1 MMAARSKIVIWAI
14 VVIVVALAASFG
26 IHKSWH
32 RITLQG
38 VLIRQDSDPD
48 KQSPVPGAQI
58 TAVSGSAVGSASSDS
73 SGYFSLALPESFRR
87 RKSVT
92 LKVRLPGYRPVDLSE
107 SIGKLYVI
115 HMQPTSIAKPVEPSR
130 QPPVLISNV
139 RIRYSVKTTT
149 ELNVGS
155 EVRTLQV
162 RNTGNVPCD
171 GQYPCSP
178 DGKWRAAEGSTQLD
192 AGAGDEFRNA
202 RVSCIAGPCPF
213 TQVEKE
219 DVSDDGRVMN
229 VVARDWSD
237 TATFLVE
244 AEVVR
249 PMVSDLVRESYPVIF
264 GPTLSFSL
272 PGTAEGPSIE
282 ADVNGEAIVFP
293 LGPDLLLSW
302 AKCTM
307 AVRKDLNKVYQCEL
321 KRGYQFK

>member
-1 MMAARSKIVIWAI
+1 MAARSKIIIWSSVIAAI
-14 VVIVVALAASFG
+14 ALATAFA

-32 RITLQG
+32 RITLEG

-48 KQSPVPGAQI
+48 KQSPVAGAQI
-58 TAVSGSAVGSASSDS
+58 TATSASAKSTALSDT
-73 SGYFSLALPESFRR
+73 SGFFTLSLPESFRR

-92 LKVRLPGYRPVDLSE
+92 LRVRLNGYQPVDLTE
-107 SIGKLYVI
+107 SVGKLYVI
-115 HMQPTSIAKPVEPSR
+115 HMQPNAIPKPPEPTR
-130 QPPVLISNV
+130 QPAAVISNV

-149 ELNVGS
+149 EANVGS
-155 EVRTLQV
+155 EVKTLQV
-162 RNTGNVPCD
+162 RNTGNVPCN
-171 GQYPCSP
+171 GQDPCSP
-178 DGKWRAAEGSTQLD
+178 DGKWRAAEGSVQLD
-192 AGAGDEFRNA
+192 AGTGDEFRNA
-202 RVSCIAGPCPF
+202 RVTCIAGPCPF

-219 DVSDDGRVMN
+219 SLSEDERMLN
-229 VVARDWSD
+229 VAVLDWSD
-237 TATFLVE
+237 TATFLME

-264 GPTLSFSL
+264 GPTVSFSL

-321 KRGYQFK
+321 KPGYRFK